1 MLGNDAREHVG
12 ARADYEL
19 DRVLREVAVLHRRVA
34 ELRRRQRNGEPDRQS
49 ETFAGWMTIHIG
61 LFKLPRAKK
70 GSGQWRVSQGRSGVL
85 FDSAAPNVNPGAIS
99 RGTCMTDLWVY
110 DSLPANVRGSRDDG
124 NLPFHFEP
132 PP

>member
-70 GSGQWRVSQGRSGVL
+70 GSGQWRVSQDRSGASSRATMPKADHA
-85 FDSAAPNVNPGAIS
+85 FCSTARRRTSIPAPSAAA
-99 RGTCMTDLWVY
+99 R
-110 DSLPANVRGSRDDG
+110 A
-124 NLPFHFEP
+124 
-132 PP
+132 